1 MVNKLVMAQ
10 APREMRDSFIDSLHE
25 ASKINRDMMG
35 FADWKDEVPQE
46 RAVASEQEELLCL

>member
-1 MVNKLVMAQ
+1 MNKLVMAQ

-35 FADWKDEVPQE
+35 LADWKDENPQE
-46 RAVASEQEELLCL
+46 RAIASERDDLLCL